1 MPCSPRAFAMAEL
14 DPAERL
20 RRLVE
25 KSKVPLAVLEAHIFD
40 RHTVE
45 AAKAGLVEG
54 GA

>member
-1 MPCSPRAFAMAEL
+1 MAEL

-25 KSKVPLAVLEAHIFD
+25 KSKVPLAVLEAYIFD